1 MISLK
6 SKLNL
11 RNLLVFAAAAA
22 GVLTLLYAW
31 RLPPFRNGIEATEN
45 AYVRGNVTV
54 IAPKVDGYVAEVL
67 VQDFAFVKA
76 GQVLVRLEDGIYEQR
91 LAQARSNLAAQ
102 QTNLANVV
110 QSRLAREANV
120 AGAEAAIATG
130 EAQLVNADAQLATAI
145 ADHKRSELLVSKG
158 FVSARER
165 DRTESV
171 LNQAQAAQKV
181 ALATI
186 RQATASRAA
195 AREDLVAV
203 QVNRR
208 AIEAN
213 VEAARAAVRLAEI
226 DLENTRI
233 RAPRDGQVG
242 EIGVKL
248 GQYATPGTQLLA
260 LVPEQVWVVANFKE
274 SQTARMQPG
283 QQAMIRVDGLENAK
297 LRGRIER
304 ISPATG
310 SEFSVIRPDNATG
323 NFTKIVQRLPVRIRL
338 DEQQPLAARL
348 RPGMSVVVRIDTS
361 ASVSV
366 SPVEPLIVSGDTS
379 ALVRD
384 EIRQR

>member
-1 MISLK
+1 MISRSQLI
-6 SKLNL
+6 NR
-11 RNLLVFAAAAA
+11 RNLFVLAAATA
-22 GVLTLLYAW
+22 GVLTILYAW
-31 RLPPFRNGIEATEN
+31 RLPPFRNGVEATEN
-45 AYVRGNVTV
+45 AYVRGLVTV

-67 VQDFAFVKA
+67 VQDFANVKT
-76 GQVLVRLEDGIYEQR
+76 GQVLVRLDDRIYEQR

-102 QTNLANVV
+102 ETNLANVA
-110 QSRLAREANV
+110 QARLARAANV
-120 AGAEAAIATG
+120 AGTEAAIATG
-130 EAQLVNADAQLATAI
+130 EAQLVNASEQLSRAR
-145 ADHKRSELLVSKG
+145 ADHGRSELLVKKG
-158 FVSARER
+158 FVSERER

-171 LNQAQAAQKV
+171 LNQAEATQKV

-260 LVPEQVWVVANFKE
+260 LVPEQVWVIANFKE
-274 SQTARMQPG
+274 SQTARMEPG
-283 QQAMIRVDGLENAK
+283 QRAMLRVDALENRE
-297 LRGRIER
+297 LHGIIER

-323 NFTKIVQRLPVRIRL
+323 NFTKVVQRLPVRIRI
-338 DEQQPLAARL
+338 DAQEPLAARL
-348 RPGMSVVVRIDTS
+348 RPGMSVVARVDTS
-361 ASVSV
+361 
-366 SPVEPLIVSGDTS
+366 
-379 ALVRD
+379 
-384 EIRQR
+384 IRGRLRLAEGQQP